1 MKSPYSTSH
10 ALLRKAARFGAALIA
25 LITASTFAQG
35 GAEAREEAKDGN
47 ERKRFAPPVQSVIVY
62 PDRVL
67 VSREAKI
74 MLEEGR
80 QILVFADASSA
91 LDPSSLRGFSDDDGV
106 VVQSVSTYVE
116 RQKEI
121 RSDEL
126 RALDERKK
134 ALEQERS
141 REEAAVERARLD
153 QQGLDRYRQYLTD
166 TISKESVEKTGS
178 PTGWSD
184 AMDFVAK
191 RALEAKNQEL
201 KGVERIERIAEELS
215 ILQKDIDRLRSE
227 GQRSK
232 RTVEITVQVA
242 KQGIASVGFSYH
254 IRGASWSVSYGIHH
268 QEDGGALVEYYG
280 NVKQQTGEDWTNVQV
295 RLSTSRPSYG
305 AQRPG
310 LRSLSVS
317 AREAKVREQI
327 QQAEAEVERPDVEE
341 SGPGSDGDTGGYASV
356 EENTG
361 SPVFLIPG
369 RADIPSAERAFR
381 LTIARFTL
389 KPVQESYR
397 IVGAQQRS
405 AHLAVTL
412 KNDRPFP
419 LLAGPVDSYRNSGFT
434 GRGEIGYTPSG
445 ANLVVG
451 FGVDRNVRL
460 RREVQTYRESGLFSG
475 KVFRTIIDL
484 EVGNEGGEARSIQV
498 FERIPVSELESVKVR
513 ILPETTPGYT
523 EEVEKSGILRWNIS
537 LASGEKRKIRLAF
550 EVETPSDFKGEI
562 YGR

>member
-1 MKSPYSTSH
+1 M
-10 ALLRKAARFGAALIA
+10 
-25 LITASTFAQG
+25 Q
-35 GAEAREEAKDGN
+35 
-47 ERKRFAPPVQSVIVY
+47 
-62 PDRVL
+62 
-67 VSREAKI
+67 
-74 MLEEGR
+74 
-80 QILVFADASSA
+80 
-91 LDPSSLRGFSDDDGV
+91 
-106 VVQSVSTYVE
+106 
-116 RQKEI
+116 
-121 RSDEL
+121 
-126 RALDERKK
+126 
-134 ALEQERS
+134 
-141 REEAAVERARLD
+141 RLD
-153 QQGLDRYRQYLTD
+153 Q
-166 TISKESVEKTGS
+166 
-178 PTGWSD
+178 
-184 AMDFVAK
+184 VA
-191 RALEAKNQEL
+191 
-201 KGVERIERIAEELS
+201 AEEVLLCGG
-215 ILQKDIDRLRSE
+215 LQRGGEQDDQEEPAPLLLGREHPWLADARHRPHSPDHDEPDQHGGQHEPPPEARLHRVQPVGTEPVHEQHQSHADRD
-227 GQRSK
+227 Q
-232 RTVEITVQVA
+232 
-242 KQGIASVGFSYH
+242 QG
-254 IRGASWSVSYGIHH
+254 
-268 QEDGGALVEYYG
+268 
-280 NVKQQTGEDWTNVQV
+280 
-295 RLSTSRPSYG
+295 
-305 AQRPG
+305 
-310 LRSLSVS
+310 
-317 AREAKVREQI
+317 
-327 QQAEAEVERPDVEE
+327 EAEVNRPEE
-341 SGPGSDGDTGGYASV
+341 EEGGPGSDGDTGGYASV

-523 EEVEKSGILRWNIS
+523 EEVEKSGILRWNMS